1 MSLHMYIDIYVLI
14 HIIVLTEAESELLSN
29 PVVLNP
35 VTAILNR
42 VSSGNP
48 VKLWEFIPLINIIIL
63 TVADDNVTLYC
74 VILHTSLLPVA
85 FHDT

>member
-1 MSLHMYIDIYVLI
+1 MSLHMYIDTYVLI
-14 HIIVLTEAESELLSN
+14 HVIVLTEAESELLSN

-48 VKLWEFIPLINIIIL
+48 VKLWEFILLINIIIL
-63 TVADDNVTLYC
+63 TVADDNDTLYC
-74 VILHTSLLPVA
+74 VILHTSLLSVA